1 MPPTDTFIIKLKKG
15 SYQAQYTSPW
25 RSCRLKK
32 AVQRLRAPFTFSSD
46 SKLQIISKASLQS
59 ISLIWNKKLENIT
72 QLKNNCIL
80 KMHNCVDV
88 FYRQKL
94 GHTYFNELIFVYIS
108 ISTLPSHRLK
118 IYEFNIKDKK
128 LSDVL
133 RMRISYFSE
142 QSGIKIHN
150 KHEKYSPLAWV
161 LVVTLSRTDIQGKSA
176 WNSSFHQI
184 QETLHMFLQALQLF
198 PRTSVW

>member
-88 FYRQKL
+88 FYQQKL
-94 GHTYFNELIFVYIS
+94 GHTFILMNSYLSTYPYI
-108 ISTLPSHRLK
+108 LPSHK
-118 IYEFNIKDKK
+118 DIWIQHQGQKNFPMFYVWEF
-128 LSDVL
+128 LT
-133 RMRISYFSE
+133 F
-142 QSGIKIHN
+142 QSN
-150 KHEKYSPLAWV
+150 RE
-161 LVVTLSRTDIQGKSA
+161 
-176 WNSSFHQI
+176 
-184 QETLHMFLQALQLF
+184 
-198 PRTSVW
+198 